1 MHDVRSINN
10 AEFLFMTEGG
20 WEGKGREVNVEV
32 ENVGREEGKADYQGR
47 GREKRALGC
56 LLGERE
62 EVNCRVE

>member
-1 MHDVRSINN
+1 M
-10 AEFLFMTEGG
+10 
-20 WEGKGREVNVEV
+20 NVEV